1 MIRVAITEIY
11 GGSAMM
17 KIDGGWFQVRLLL
30 PAEIQFTYK

>member
-1 MIRVAITEIY
+1 MIRVAIAEKY

-17 KIDGGWFQVRLLL
+17 KIDGDWFQVHLLL